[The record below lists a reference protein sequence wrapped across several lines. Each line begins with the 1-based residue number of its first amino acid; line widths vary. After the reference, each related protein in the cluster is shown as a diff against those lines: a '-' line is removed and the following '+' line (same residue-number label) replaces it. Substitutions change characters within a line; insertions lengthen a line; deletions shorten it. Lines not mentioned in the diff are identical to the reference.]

1 MKQKKRL
8 TSWIDWYGF
17 ARETLGYTHGEAVV
31 YANLRYVE
39 EQNRQRLRTD
49 RAA

>member
-1 MKQKKRL
+1 MTQEKRL
-8 TSWIDWYGF
+8 TSWIDWYRF
-17 ARETLGYTHGEAVV
+17 ARATLGYTHEEAVV

-39 EQNRQRLRTD
+39 EQNRQRPRAD